1 MEWVIDYL
9 GEEGELL
16 DAEGARGGE
25 GVEGEVDGGGAVGV
39 PAAALAAARPWLTLL
54 RHQRHLTAVQELEE
68 QQEHLVADRA
78 DRYHGAGRRRGGG
91 GGGAPGAARG
101 GGGGAAG
108 RGARAEVI
116 QEERARRRGG
126 LVGGGAAEELAEEE
140 AARGED
146 AAVGVHQAA
155 LHAERDVAERLPVDE
170 QVEVVHGQRLEGFL
184 HGRRRPRPPP
194 ASDELELGEKGSE
207 RRRERSAQLR
217 GRSSGSGC
225 CCFLGSAPPAA
236 ALGLLQPCAASPDLF

>member
-78 DRYHGAGRRRGGG
+78 DRYHGAGVAAAAAAAEPRRR
-91 GGGAPGAARG
+91 A
-101 GGGGAAG
+101 
-108 RGARAEVI
+108 
-116 QEERARRRGG
+116 
-126 LVGGGAAEELAEEE
+126 
-140 AARGED
+140 
-146 AAVGVHQAA
+146 
-155 LHAERDVAERLPVDE
+155 
-170 QVEVVHGQRLEGFL
+170 
-184 HGRRRPRPPP
+184 GRRRRRRR
-194 ASDELELGEKGSE
+194 KGS
-207 RRRERSAQLR
+207 A
-217 GRSSGSGC
+217 G
-225 CCFLGSAPPAA
+225 
-236 ALGLLQPCAASPDLF
+236 